1 MSETLPP
8 AHRTA
13 DGRARLRCALLSAGL
28 ALGLSGPVLARNA
41 PVRVLVSAPVADTA
55 RPTMSATLWTKM
67 VSDWVSATVIPLAG
81 EQPTVDDCHKAGADF
96 MVSAPFELR
105 PRLPGMPNVGGG
117 RVAARSHIV
126 VTNCF
131 TGSAVYDQTV
141 SFDSDPSSAGAGDLE
156 SSPEITWSRNV
167 PATLGKYPVFFA
179 HIARVFQVRPPI
191 VLVDLR
197 DGVKPGDVLRI
208 FAGADHKAKG
218 PIYLTVTQ
226 MLGKYVEAMYSSVS
240 GGPQPA
246 VGDLVEPVAK
256 PSP

>member
-1 MSETLPP
+1 MSETIPL

-13 DGRARLRCALLSAGL
+13 ERRARLRCALLGA
-28 ALGLSGPVLARNA
+28 ALVFGPTGPVLARSA
-41 PVRVLVSAPVADTA
+41 PVRVLVSAPVSDAA
-55 RPTMSATLWTKM
+55 RPTMSPTLWAKM
-67 VSDWVSATVIPLAG
+67 VSDWVSATVIPFAG
-81 EQPTVDDCHKAGADF
+81 EQPTLDDCHKAGADF
-96 MVSAPFELR
+96 LVSAPFELR

-126 VTNCF
+126 ITNCF
-131 TGSAVYDQTV
+131 TGAVGYDQTV
-141 SFDSDPSSAGAGDLE
+141 NFDSDPSSAGAGDLE

-167 PATLGKYPVFFA
+167 PATLGKYPVFFP
-179 HIARVFQVRPPI
+179 HVARIFAVRPPI

-197 DGVKPGDVLRI
+197 QGVNPGDVLRI

-226 MLGKYVEAMYSSVS
+226 TQGKYVEAMYSSVT

-246 VGDLVEPVAK
+246 VGDFVEPVAK